1 MRSFPFTAD
10 VYFSLFETYN
20 SVIWPAQLVA
30 YGLGIAALAL
40 ALRPLAAGGGIVLA
54 VLSVFWLWN
63 GIAYHL
69 LHFLQIN
76 FAALGF
82 AALFALQGVLFAGY
96 ALRARR
102 IFRFRTDVFGWSGLL
117 LCLFA
122 LAVYPL
128 LGWLAGH
135 GWPRTGVFG
144 VAPAPTTIFTFGM
157 LLMLEGGAPLY
168 LFAIPLLWSLAGGS
182 AAVFILRIPE
192 DVSLL
197 AAGVLGSCLLIW
209 KRRQQSPMLPAPST
223 GGARS

>member
-20 SVIWPAQLVA
+20 SFIWPAQLVA
-30 YGLGIAALAL
+30 YGLGIAALVL
-40 ALRPLAAGGGIVLA
+40 ALRPLPAGGRIALA
-54 VLSVFWLWN
+54 ILSIFWLWN

-96 ALRARR
+96 AVGRRR
-102 IFRFRTDVFGWSGLL
+102 ILRFRGDAFGWSGLL

-135 GWPRTGVFG
+135 GWPRTGAFG

-182 AAVFILRIPE
+182 AAVFILSIPE

-197 AAGVLGSCLLIW
+197 AAGVLGSCMLVW
-209 KRRQQSPMLPAPST
+209 KRRQQSQAR
-223 GGARS
+223 GAS

>member
-30 YGLGIAALAL
+30 YGLGIAALVL
-40 ALRPLAAGGGIVLA
+40 ALRPLPAGGRIALA
-54 VLSVFWLWN
+54 VLSIFWLWN

-96 ALRARR
+96 AVGRRR
-102 IFRFRTDVFGWSGLL
+102 ILRFRADAFGWSGLL

-135 GWPRTGVFG
+135 GWPRTGAFG

-197 AAGVLGSCLLIW
+197 AAGVLGSCMLIW
-209 KRRQQSPMLPAPST
+209 KRRQQSQAR
-223 GGARS
+223 GAS